1 MAPIGVGALLRQAL
15 QTHKTKMTIAALSN
29 LLFEPGF
36 VLSSSSPSYRLP
48 ENIGCMLIFD

>member
-1 MAPIGVGALLRQAL
+1 MAPIRVEALLRQAL
-15 QTHKTKMTIAALSN
+15 QTHKTKMTIAALRN

-36 VLSSSSPSYRLP
+36 VLPSSSPSYRLP